1 MEVEINE
8 SNYGDYAGKS
18 DLLILD
24 FWATW
29 CGPCRALSPVI
40 AELAKDYE
48 GKAIVGKVNT
58 DENPDLCD
66 KFGIR
71 NIPTVLFLRKGE
83 LLDKNIG
90 ATTKSVLAAKI
101 DALLK

>member
-8 SNYGDYAGKS
+8 SNYGDYAAKS

-101 DALLK
+101 DVLLK

>member
-8 SNYGDYAGKS
+8 SNYGDYAAKS

>member
-8 SNYGDYAGKS
+8 SNYGDYAAKS

-101 DALLK
+101 DALL